1 MRFSTYVYT
10 HWHKCMC
17 KEYRHYS
24 HLYVISLQGGK
35 KFRNNKRSYP
45 MKLNCLDGNLCN
57 EYHRIT
63 CLTTGSDVRRQQ
75 FAERREATF
84 LNDLEYI
91 EIKKFLSVLLINI
104 HTAEVFSPIMLLF
117 MLEKCL
123 KSMLFQSDEVG
134 NSMEKY
140 LAEEKKKKILEASQW
155 CPCNVV
161 LKYQVSVHDN

>member
-1 MRFSTYVYT
+1 
-10 HWHKCMC
+10 
-17 KEYRHYS
+17 
-24 HLYVISLQGGK
+24 
-35 KFRNNKRSYP
+35 

-75 FAERREATF
+75 FVERREATF

-123 KSMLFQSDEVG
+123 KSMLFWSDEVG
-134 NSMEKY
+134 NSVEKY
-140 LAEEKKKKILEASQW
+140 LAEEKKILEASQW

-161 LKYQVSVHDN
+161 LKYQMSVHDN

>member
-1 MRFSTYVYT
+1 
-10 HWHKCMC
+10 
-17 KEYRHYS
+17 
-24 HLYVISLQGGK
+24 
-35 KFRNNKRSYP
+35 

-75 FAERREATF
+75 FVERREATS

-140 LAEEKKKKILEASQW
+140 LAEEKKKKSWKLLSG
-155 CPCNVV
+155 
-161 LKYQVSVHDN
+161 VHAMLFSNIK